1 MGQNILKLIKL
12 ADIITLI
19 NALMGFASIIMT
31 LRGQIESALVLIL
44 LAVIADGADGA
55 VARYSGFGVLGA
67 NLDSLSD
74 VISFGVAPAVIAF
87 VSLSKFGFLAGVF
100 PVLFMVCGTLR
111 LARFNVS
118 GKKDGFEG
126 IPITAGGLMVALFL
140 LVKDLVPYFEYSFAA
155 LLFILSVLMVSTIDY
170 PKIKKSIILAP
181 MAIVL
186 TFNIAAFF
194 FGAYSLVKKGS
205 LLLFILIMVYF
216 LSPVWRKIYG
226 RNK

>member
-31 LRGQIESALVLIL
+31 MRGQIESALVLVL
-44 LAVIADGADGA
+44 LAVIADALTVQWRDIPD
-55 VARYSGFGVLGA
+55 SGFLGRILTHYPMLYPSGCA
-67 NLDSLSD
+67 SSYR
-74 VISFGVAPAVIAF
+74 ICFSFKTWVPGRSFPRP
-87 VSLSKFGFLAGVF
+87 FL
-100 PVLFMVCGTLR
+100 VCGTLR
-111 LARFNVS
+111 LARFNIS

-155 LLFILSVLMVSTIDY
+155 FLFILSLLMVSTISY
-170 PKIKKSIILAP
+170 PKIKKSIIIAP
-181 MAIVL
+181 MAIVII
-186 TFNIAAFF
+186 FNIAAFF
-194 FGAYSLVKKGS
+194 YGSLDLVKKGS

-216 LSPVWRKIYG
+216 LFPVWRKIYA
-226 RNK
+226 RNQ